1 MISMIL
7 WFGIHFTPLH
17 ECDFHQFKQT
27 QKKDASVPPWCFDFT
42 DLGAALCGTQGHQQ
56 GEFPPQLCFGGG
68 GSDYLFPAS
77 SFTLKSPVLEMFS
90 FPSRRVDKLFL
101 RMEITNPCYTDRETE
116 THNLRNLSKLKVL
129 MTWFIKCPGL
139 LLPLLLFLSSPDK
152 PFFTH
157 QKWVVFLTFSS
168 FLSCI
173 WTRQNCREW

>member
-1 MISMIL
+1 M
-7 WFGIHFTPLH
+7 H
-17 ECDFHQFKQT
+17 ECDFYQFKQT

-157 QKWVVFLTFSS
+157 QK
-168 FLSCI
+168 
-173 WTRQNCREW
+173 